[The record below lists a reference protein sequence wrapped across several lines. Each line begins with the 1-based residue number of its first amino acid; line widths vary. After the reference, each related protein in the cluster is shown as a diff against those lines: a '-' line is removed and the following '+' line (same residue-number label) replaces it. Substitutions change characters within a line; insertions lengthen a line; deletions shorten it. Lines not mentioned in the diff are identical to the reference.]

1 MARPVSGILPRSAR
15 STSPA
20 SSRSS
25 SSIFSV
31 RIPRRRRS
39 PIRPIRARP
48 STRCATAKPPRPSSS
63 IPPKWTRYT
72 PSPMPAT
79 SCRPNRPTSCPRC
92 RADWC
97 CGQSPSGARDAARFL
112 TLAFVVKRTRVAP
125 LFALATVVLLVQSC
139 TDAPRG
145 SRATAPFETVVGAT
159 PDEVLVGAG
168 NIATCGGDDDEATAQ
183 LLDAIPGTVVTL
195 GDNAFPHGTLADYT
209 NCYDPTWGRHKART
223 QAVLGNHEY
232 DAGNADGAFAY
243 FGDRAGP
250 NGLGYYSFDLG
261 AWHVIVLNDNIP
273 FGPGSAQD
281 QWLVGDLA
289 AHTGRCTLAMWHVP
303 LFLSSN
309 FDGYTVNDDRKP
321 LWDRLYAA
329 HVDLVLNGHV
339 HHYERFA
346 PMRPDGTRD
355 DAAGIREINVGTGG
369 ESMDEV
375 TTVAIHPNSEVRGF
389 TFGVL
394 KVTLEDGG
402 YTWQFVPVAGET
414 FTDSGH
420 GACHEAAGENHA
432 PTANPGGPYRSEDV
446 VSFDGTGSY
455 DPDGDG
461 LTYAWDFGD
470 GTTATGAAPPR
481 RPAST
486 RGTRRSAPRAP
497 TTRGGRTTSTGGMGS
512 RAMARPR
519 ANRTRSR
526 RGTSMCCRAPMACGS
541 PSRTRTAGRAR
552 TSSPSR

>member
-1 MARPVSGILPRSAR
+1 
-15 STSPA
+15 
-20 SSRSS
+20 
-25 SSIFSV
+25 
-31 RIPRRRRS
+31 
-39 PIRPIRARP
+39 
-48 STRCATAKPPRPSSS
+48 
-63 IPPKWTRYT
+63 
-72 PSPMPAT
+72 
-79 SCRPNRPTSCPRC
+79 
-92 RADWC
+92 
-97 CGQSPSGARDAARFL
+97 L
-112 TLAFVVKRTRVAP
+112 TLAVVVKRTHAARLA
-125 LFALATVVLLVQSC
+125 ALAAAVLLAQSC
-139 TDAPRG
+139 TEAPRG
-145 SRATAPFETVVGAT
+145 SSATAPIETVVGAT

-223 QAVLGNHEY
+223 QAVLGNHDY
-232 DAGNADGAFAY
+232 DAGNADGAFVY

-250 NGLGYYSFDLG
+250 QGLGYYSFDLG
-261 AWHVIVLNDNIP
+261 AWHIIVLNDNIP

-281 QWLVGDLA
+281 QWLVGDLGA
-289 AHTGRCTLAMWHVP
+289 NTGRCTLAMWHVP

-329 HVDLVLNGHV
+329 HVDIVLNGHA

-369 ESMDEV
+369 ESLDEV

-420 GACHEAAGENHA
+420 GACHEAAGANHA
-432 PTANPGGPYRSEDV
+432 PAANPGGPYRSEDAV
-446 VSFDGTGSY
+446 RFDGTASY
-455 DPDGDG
+455 DPDGDA

-470 GTTATGAAPPR
+470 GTTDTGAQ
-481 RPAST
+481 PAHT
-486 RGTRRSAPRAP
+486 YGADGTYTVTLVVTDARGATSAPVQTTATIANIAP
-497 TTRGGRTTSTGGMGS
+497 TVHAGGDARTAPGVYTLHATFSDPGANDAPWSYDIDWGDGFSSQGSTSS
-512 RAMARPR
+512 Q
-519 ANRTRSR
+519 SDEI
-526 RGTSMCCRAPMACGS
+526 S
-541 PSRTRTAGRAR
+541 PSHLYVLPGTYGVRVTVTDKDGGAGADQLAL
-552 TSSPSR
+552 TVTLTP